1 MFGRSRWRHQWQDQL
16 DAAFLDRSHRVPAG
30 QIPSDAPSSDW
41 LHELAVSRDIVA
53 NSSVDYQ
60 KWGGQIA

>member
-1 MFGRSRWRHQWQDQL
+1 VFGLSRWRHQWRDQL
-16 DAAFLDRSHRVPAG
+16 DAAFLDRSHRVRPVKSRPG
-30 QIPSDAPSSDW
+30 APSSDW

-53 NSSVDYQ
+53 NSSVEYQ